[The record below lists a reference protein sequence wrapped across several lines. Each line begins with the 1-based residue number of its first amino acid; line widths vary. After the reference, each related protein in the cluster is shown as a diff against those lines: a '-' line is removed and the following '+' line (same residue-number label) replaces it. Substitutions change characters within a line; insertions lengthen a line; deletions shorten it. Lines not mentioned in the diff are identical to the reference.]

1 LVKDC
6 EHQTSRNEAVLIDYG
21 SWSCTGGE
29 STGDATF
36 SLQYTSGG
44 FQAPALLQSQWAHQ
58 FGEHELFSAPKLT
71 DLNCG
76 PRMTA
81 QEESVNPSEE
91 EKEALKILSRRVPCS
106 LLNLPPT
113 RVVLS
118 DLG

>member
-1 LVKDC
+1 
-6 EHQTSRNEAVLIDYG
+6 
-21 SWSCTGGE
+21 
-29 STGDATF
+29 
-36 SLQYTSGG
+36 
-44 FQAPALLQSQWAHQ
+44 
-58 FGEHELFSAPKLT
+58 
-71 DLNCG
+71 
-76 PRMTA
+76 MTA